1 MKPQLTNPKLKT
13 QNPKLHQR
21 HASKT
26 QKPKFKIQNS
36 KFKTLFIAC
45 GALAK
50 ETKELIDK
58 YGWQVELKA
67 LPALHHMT
75 PLKIT
80 RDLDIMLTDIRRDY
94 ERVIVVYGHCG
105 ATGIDDVLAR
115 HDVVRVSGPHCYEM
129 YGGAAQFAEMME
141 EEPGTFFLTDWLLRA
156 YEKAILRGLGLD
168 KHPELA
174 PLYFGN
180 YRRLVYL
187 SQSPT
192 ETLIAKAQAIADSMG
207 WAFEHRP
214 VGYGELETRLAALMG
229 EEDSVIR

>member
-1 MKPQLTNPKLKT
+1 MGGTL
-13 QNPKLHQR
+13 
-21 HASKT
+21 S
-26 QKPKFKIQNS
+26 KPK
-36 KFKTLFIAC
+36 TLMIAC

-50 ETKELIDK
+50 ETKEISDK
-58 YGWQVELKA
+58 YGWAVELKA

-75 PLKIT
+75 PLRIT
-80 RDLDIMLTDIRRDY
+80 RDLDQLLDQIRNDY
-94 ERVIVVYGHCG
+94 ERVIVVYGECG
-105 ATGIDDVLAR
+105 ATGIDEVIAK

-129 YGGAAQFAEMME
+129 YAGAAPFAQMME

-156 YEKAILRGLGLD
+156 YEKAVLGGLGLD

-187 SQSPT
+187 SQAPT
-192 ETLIAKAQAIADSMG
+192 DKLLAKAQAIAGAMG

-214 VGYGELETRLAALMG
+214 VGYGELESRLIALM
-229 EEDSVIR
+229 EN

>member
-1 MKPQLTNPKLKT
+1 MKEAHPK
-13 QNPKLHQR
+13 
-21 HASKT
+21 AD
-26 QKPKFKIQNS
+26 
-36 KFKTLFIAC
+36 TLVIAC

-50 ETKELIDK
+50 ETKEIIDRH
-58 YGWQVELKA
+58 GWSVELKA
-67 LPALHHMT
+67 LPAIYHMT

-80 RDLDIMLTDIRRDY
+80 TNLDVMLDALDGQY
-94 ERVIVVYGHCG
+94 ARVIVVYGECG

-129 YGGAAQFAEMME
+129 YAGAEPFDQLMA

-156 YEKAILRGLGLD
+156 YEKAVLRGLGLD

-187 SQSPT
+187 SQAPT
-192 ETLIAKAQAIADSMG
+192 EKLINKAQTIATSMG
-207 WAFEHRP
+207 WTFEHRH
-214 VGYGELETRLAALMG
+214 VGYGELETRLVNL
-229 EEDSVIR
+229 ITTP